1 MAKTLACWHGKFGWH
16 RNGVI
21 WMAVIPHCL
30 MWCIWC
36 ERNNWCFEDSETQLE
51 LWAFLF
57 RHTPHKTWCN
67 CFLNLYILM
76 LTRLSFPICKYIN
89 NTSRQDLLN
98 PEKTK
103 NHNPHRPSNS
113 TRKKQMISSF
123 LILLTHTTP
132 VNRAGSLLACPFG
145 WGMVIESSC
154 SMMFGVE
161 ISHWR

>member
-1 MAKTLACWHGKFGWH
+1 MQKGKPKNTISIQVLH
-16 RNGVI
+16 
-21 WMAVIPHCL
+21 PHQSMKSITIFRSTSSL
-30 MWCIWC
+30 
-36 ERNNWCFEDSETQLE
+36 SYPLE

-113 TRKKQMISSF
+113 TRKKQMSSSF